1 MEKNYL
7 NRVAWIVPAVVLSLL
22 ALYWLPTPSIGGWQM
37 RKIDLLSDIRNDSVV
52 LASSTTSDYSRGQ
65 ELDTLVKRGSVDE
78 MEVPVLEG
86 SRLTRGKDGKL
97 VTLEDSIIEAEA
109 LKVEKKVGVTS
120 IVDLSEGAA
129 GGMNSFYQALDMAGS
144 RPVRIAVL
152 GDSFIEGD
160 IMTAMLR
167 ELLQK
172 RFGGKGCGYLPITS
186 ITASNRVTVKQSF
199 EGWTTHKCVDRAGFV
214 DTYNNL
220 TGYYFNASQGA
231 WVNMECRGNAYPHS
245 ASCTSSSLYY
255 LGGGGTGSA
264 SVTINGTTNRFFT
277 LEDYESVGKV
287 TITGDIISAKWV
299 IDNPSGIV
307 FLGASMDC
315 DNGVIVDNMS
325 MRSSSGRHLYRIND
339 RILSGFNNVRPYD
352 LVIIMYGLNVAG
364 RVASEFTE
372 YSRMMQQGV
381 ENIKRCMPGTSVLLV
396 SCSDREER
404 GSNGFKTMKG
414 VLGLIQAQKRAAI
427 NTKVSFWNL
436 YDAMGG
442 EGSIVEMVK
451 KGEAARDYTHLTG
464 RGGDR
469 IARLLY
475 DALMLG
481 YENR

>member
-22 ALYWLPTPSIGGWQM
+22 ALYWLPAPSIGGWQM

-52 LASSTTSDYSRGQ
+52 LASSTTSDYSRGR

-199 EGWTTHKCVDRAGFV
+199 EGWTTHQFIDR
-214 DTYNNL
+214 
-220 TGYYFNASQGA
+220 
-231 WVNMECRGNAYPHS
+231 
-245 ASCTSSSLYY
+245 
-255 LGGGGTGSA
+255 
-264 SVTINGTTNRFFT
+264 
-277 LEDYESVGKV
+277 
-287 TITGDIISAKWV
+287 
-299 IDNPSGIV
+299 
-307 FLGASMDC
+307 
-315 DNGVIVDNMS
+315 
-325 MRSSSGRHLYRIND
+325 
-339 RILSGFNNVRPYD
+339 
-352 LVIIMYGLNVAG
+352 
-364 RVASEFTE
+364 
-372 YSRMMQQGV
+372 
-381 ENIKRCMPGTSVLLV
+381 
-396 SCSDREER
+396 
-404 GSNGFKTMKG
+404 
-414 VLGLIQAQKRAAI
+414 
-427 NTKVSFWNL
+427 
-436 YDAMGG
+436 
-442 EGSIVEMVK
+442 
-451 KGEAARDYTHLTG
+451 
-464 RGGDR
+464 
-469 IARLLY
+469 
-475 DALMLG
+475 
-481 YENR
+481 

>member
-22 ALYWLPTPSIGGWQM
+22 ALYWLPAPSIGGWHM

-52 LASSTTSDYSRGQ
+52 LASTTTSDYPQGQ
-65 ELDTLVKRGSVDE
+65 EVAPVVKKGNINE
-78 MEVPVLEG
+78 MELPVLEG
-86 SRLTRGKDGKL
+86 SRLTRDKDGKV
-97 VTLEDSIIEAEA
+97 VTLEDSIINAES
-109 LKVEKKVGVTS
+109 LKAEKKVGVTS

-199 EGWTTHKCVDRAGFV
+199 GGWTTHKFLDRGGFV

-231 WVNMECRGNAYPHS
+231 WVNMEGRGHVYPHS

-287 TITGDIISAKWV
+287 TITGDITSAKWV

-307 FLGASMDC
+307 FLGASMDS

-372 YSRMMQQGV
+372 YSRMMQQGQLTL
-381 ENIKRCMPGTSVLLV
+381 ECRFGTSMTQWV
-396 SCSDREER
+396 
-404 GSNGFKTMKG
+404 
-414 VLGLIQAQKRAAI
+414 ARAASSKWSR
-427 NTKVSFWNL
+427 KVRQL
-436 YDAMGG
+436 ATTP
-442 EGSIVEMVK
+442 I
-451 KGEAARDYTHLTG
+451 
-464 RGGDR
+464 
-469 IARLLY
+469 
-475 DALMLG
+475 
-481 YENR
+481 